1 SATSYTMSWCSSCRD
16 GLLCAF
22 ASRARKSLARGSL
35 ATISG
40 NTLRFSHQKAEQPFA
55 SLNRQRTF
63 EDPQ

>member
-1 SATSYTMSWCSSCRD
+1 VTLVNW
-16 GLLCAF
+16 
-22 ASRARKSLARGSL
+22 ARRNTNNHVL
-35 ATISG
+35 ATIRS